1 MDLNTKRQQHEE
13 QMQEIAKT
21 YKRKRLIA
29 RIICLIYLVISVTVI
44 YFIFVPS
51 GQTPWFIFANVFN
64 VPLPIL
70 ILIQVNG
77 KYKKIQVTLEDQL
90 REKSPMGRLRF

>member
-1 MDLNTKRQQHEE
+1 MDLSTKRKQLEE
-13 QMQEIAKT
+13 QMKEIATT

-29 RIICLIYLVISVTVI
+29 RIICLVYLIITIPII

-51 GQTPWFIFANVFN
+51 GQVPWFIFANVFN

-77 KYKKIQVTLEDQL
+77 KYKRIQVTLEDQL
-90 REKSPMGRLRF
+90 REKAPMDRFRF

>member
-1 MDLNTKRQQHEE
+1 MDLSTKRKQHEE
-13 QMQEIAKT
+13 QMKEIART
-21 YKRKRLIA
+21 YNRKRLIA
-29 RIICLIYLVISVTVI
+29 RIICLIYLLITVPII

-51 GQTPWFIFANVFN
+51 GQIPWFIFANVFN

-77 KYKKIQVTLEDQL
+77 KYKRIQVTLEDQL
-90 REKSPMGRLRF
+90 REKAPMDRFRF

>member
-1 MDLNTKRQQHEE
+1 MDLNTKRKQHEE
-13 QMQEIAKT
+13 QMKEIAKT
-21 YKRKRLIA
+21 YNRKRLIA
-29 RIICLIYLVISVTVI
+29 RIICLVYLIITVPVL

-77 KYKKIQVTLEDQL
+77 KYKRIQVTLEDQL
-90 REKSPMGRLRF
+90 REKAPMGRLRF

>member
-1 MDLNTKRQQHEE
+1 MDLNTKRLEHEE
-13 QMQEIAKT
+13 QMKEIAKT

-29 RIICLIYLVISVTVI
+29 RIICAIYLAITLPI
-44 YFIFVPS
+44 LYFVFVPS

-64 VPLPIL
+64 IPLPIL

-77 KYKKIQVTLEDQL
+77 KYKKIQVSLENQL
-90 REKSPMGRLRF
+90 REKAPMGRLRF

>member
-1 MDLNTKRQQHEE
+1 MDLNTKRQEHEE
-13 QMQEIAKT
+13 KMKEIAKT
-21 YKRKRLIA
+21 YSRKRLIA
-29 RIICLIYLVISVTVI
+29 RIICLAYLAISIPII

-77 KYKKIQVTLEDQL
+77 KYKKIQVTLENQL
-90 REKSPMGRLRF
+90 REKAPMGRLRF

>member
-1 MDLNTKRQQHEE
+1 MDLSTKRKEHEE
-13 QMQEIAKT
+13 KMVEIKKT

-29 RIICLIYLVISVTVI
+29 RIICLIYLAVSVTI
-44 YFIFVPS
+44 LGLIFIPK

-64 VPLPIL
+64 VPLPLL

-77 KYKKIQVTLEDQL
+77 KYKKIQTTLENQL
-90 REKSPMGRLRF
+90 REKAPMGRLRF